1 MQDMQHSDNATILLS
16 EMTTQTGAVGH
27 LILNRPN
34 ALNALNHEMILSLT
48 KQLEAWR
55 DDNHIHAVLITSNS
69 EKAFCAGG
77 DVREVIKNA
86 QRNKHDAEQFFKDE
100 YDLNYMIHRFNKPF
114 IALMQG
120 ITMGGGVG
128 IALHGSHRV
137 ATENFIFAMPETA
150 IGFFPDIGSSAL
162 LNRCPGEIGIYL
174 GLTGA
179 RLNVN
184 DAYYAGLI
192 DYHLS
197 SHDIPDFIESLK
209 YSDLRR
215 ESRKEISLLLEGYHQ
230 PMMHSQLS
238 DKRKCIDHCFASD
251 SIDDIKNRLEEE
263 GSVFAMETLTLL
275 NWLSPTS
282 LEVTLKHLRS
292 TKTQPLSVSI
302 KQDYQLACAFVND
315 HDFYEGVRALLM
327 DKDRNPTWKKDINL
341 DLYFPNIQ
349 TIENS
354 TTKNSTIEN
363 STAEN

>member
-34 ALNALNHEMILSLT
+34 ALNALNHDMIRSLT

-55 DDNHIHAVLITSNS
+55 DDHHIHAVLITSNS

-77 DVREVIKNA
+77 DVREVIQNA
-86 QRNKHDAEQFFKDE
+86 RHNKHDAEQFFKDE
-100 YDLNYMIHRFNKPF
+100 YDLNYLIHRFNKPF
-114 IALMQG
+114 VALMEG

-128 IALHGSHRV
+128 ISLHGSHRI
-137 ATENFIFAMPETA
+137 ATDNFIFSMPETA

-179 RLNVN
+179 RLNVS

-192 DYHLS
+192 DYHVS
-197 SHDIPDFIESLK
+197 THDVADFMESLK

-215 ESRKEISLLLEGYHQ
+215 ESRKEMSLLLEGYHQ

-238 DKRKCIDHCFASD
+238 DKRKCIDHCFAGE
-251 SIDDIKNRLEEE
+251 SIHEIKNRLEQD
-263 GSVFAMETLTLL
+263 GSGFAIETLTLL

-282 LEVTLKHLRS
+282 LDVTLKHLRS

-302 KQDYQLACAFVND
+302 KQDYKLACAFLRD
-315 HDFYEGVRALLM
+315 PDFYEGVRALLI
-327 DKDRNPTWKKDINL
+327 DKDRNPKWKTEVETDS
-341 DLYFPNIQ
+341 YF
-349 TIENS
+349 TS
-354 TTKNSTIEN
+354 LR
-363 STAEN
+363 AETPYVDNETSS